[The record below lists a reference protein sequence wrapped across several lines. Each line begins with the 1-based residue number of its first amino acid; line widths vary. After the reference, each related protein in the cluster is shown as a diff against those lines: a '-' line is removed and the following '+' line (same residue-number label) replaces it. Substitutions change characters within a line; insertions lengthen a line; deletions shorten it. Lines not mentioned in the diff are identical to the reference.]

1 MVKQSTQRYIDGE
14 KDWITAM
21 LASAPIVEG
30 KSPEQVE
37 KLLIQEIKEPEV
49 DIDPDIEKEITVLQ
63 EKKLQEEKQEVITEQ
78 IEELKK
84 VEFDVNELT
93 DFFSSV
99 TQAKKQLKSK
109 VKEEKVRIDKLEQLF
124 DTLSANKK
132 KKKVVKKRPKKLLLE
147 PEEIEKVKKTIED
160 PGVPQSVKEEAL
172 KQLDEKEENKL
183 IKAVE
188 KQLSETRY
196 QSELDKDRIK
206 TLDRID
212 SFDKMKQEF
221 TNFKDKVSIQ
231 LASLG
236 GGGSVNILDNDDVD
250 ISSKANG
257 KILAYNST
265 TGKMEFTTNAGG
277 VDFSAV
283 DEDILPDANDTRSL
297 GSSSYRWK
305 KIWLAAATVDL
316 GGSTISSDG
325 TGSITIAATG
335 ATLPENSKDSG
346 GNPLAVTGTGT
357 GTGGVVIKKVP
368 FFTRSG
374 GVVTKNADF
383 EFNATVDNNKP
394 FLDQST
400 FVLSNGSGI
409 SSDDTLTIF
418 QF

>member
-1 MVKQSTQRYIDGE
+1 MANQSTQKYIDGE

-37 KLLIQEIKEPEV
+37 KLLIQEVKEPEI
-49 DIDPDIEKEITVLQ
+49 DIDPDVEKEITVLQ
-63 EKKLQEEKQEVITEQ
+63 EKKLNEEKKEIVQESLEVA
-78 IEELKK
+78 K
-84 VEFDVNELT
+84 FDVNELT

-99 TQAKKQLKSK
+99 TKAKKQLKSK

-147 PEEIEKVKKTIED
+147 PEEIEKVKETVED
-160 PGVPQSVKEEAL
+160 PGVPQNVKEEAL
-172 KQLDEKEENKL
+172 KQLDEKEENRY

-196 QSELDKDRIK
+196 QTELDKDRIK

-212 SFDKMKQEF
+212 SFDKMKAEF
-221 TNFKDKVSIQ
+221 ANFKDKVSIQ

-236 GGGSVNILDNDDVD
+236 GGGSANILDNNDVD
-250 ISSKANG
+250 ISAKGDG
-257 KILAYNST
+257 KILAYNAST
-265 TGKMEFTTNAGG
+265 DRMEFTTNSGS

-283 DEDILPDANDTRSL
+283 DEHILPDADGTRNL
-297 GSSSYRWK
+297 GSASKRWK
-305 KIWLAAATVDL
+305 EIFLSTSTVNL

-325 TGSITIAATG
+325 TGTIAIAATG
-335 ATLPENSKDSG
+335 ATLPENSKDAG
-346 GNPLAVTGTGT
+346 GNPIAVTGTGT
-357 GTGGVVIKKVP
+357 GTGGVAITKVP

-374 GVVTKNADF
+374 GLSTKNTDF

-400 FVLSNGSGI
+400 FVLANGSGLT
-409 SSDDTLTIF
+409 SDDTITMF

>member
-1 MVKQSTQRYIDGE
+1 MANQSTQRYIDGE

-37 KLLIQEIKEPEV
+37 KLLIQEVKEPEI
-49 DIDPDIEKEITVLQ
+49 DIDPDVEKEITVLQ
-63 EKKLQEEKQEVITEQ
+63 EKKLNEEKKEIVQESLEVA
-78 IEELKK
+78 K
-84 VEFDVNELT
+84 FDVNELT

-99 TQAKKQLKSK
+99 TKAKKQLKSK

-147 PEEIEKVKKTIED
+147 PEEIEKVKETVED
-160 PGVPQSVKEEAL
+160 PGVPQNVKEEAL
-172 KQLDEKEENKL
+172 KQLDEKEENRY

-196 QSELDKDRIK
+196 QTELDKDRIK

-212 SFDKMKQEF
+212 SFDKMKAEF
-221 TNFKDKVSIQ
+221 ANFKDKVSIQ

-236 GGGSVNILDNDDVD
+236 GGGSANILDNNDVD
-250 ISSKANG
+250 ISAKGDG
-257 KILAYNST
+257 KILAYNAST
-265 TGKMEFTTNAGG
+265 DRMEFTTNSGS

-283 DEDILPDANDTRSL
+283 DEHILPDADGTRNL
-297 GSSSYRWK
+297 GSASKRWK
-305 KIWLAAATVDL
+305 EIFLSTSTVNL

-325 TGSITIAATG
+325 TGTIQIAATG
-335 ATLPENSKDSG
+335 ATLPENSKDAG
-346 GNPLAVTGTGT
+346 GNPIAVTGTGT
-357 GTGGVVIKKVP
+357 GTGGVAITKVP

-374 GVVTKNADF
+374 GLSTKNTDF

-394 FLDQST
+394 FLDQNT
-400 FVLSNGSGI
+400 FVLANGSGLT
-409 SSDDTLTIF
+409 SDDTITIF
-418 QF
+418 QL

>member
-1 MVKQSTQRYIDGE
+1 MANQSTQRYIDGE

-37 KLLIQEIKEPEV
+37 KLLIQEVKEPEI
-49 DIDPDIEKEITVLQ
+49 DIDPDVEKEITVLQ
-63 EKKLQEEKQEVITEQ
+63 EKKLNEEKKKIVQESLEVA
-78 IEELKK
+78 K
-84 VEFDVNELT
+84 FDVNELT

-99 TQAKKQLKSK
+99 TKAKKQLKSK

-147 PEEIEKVKKTIED
+147 PEEIEKVKETVED
-160 PGVPQSVKEEAL
+160 PGVPQNVKEEAL
-172 KQLDEKEENKL
+172 KQLDEKEENRY

-196 QSELDKDRIK
+196 QTELDKDRIK

-212 SFDKMKQEF
+212 SFDKMKAEF
-221 TNFKDKVSIQ
+221 ANFKDKVSIQ

-236 GGGSVNILDNDDVD
+236 GGGSANILDNNDVD
-250 ISSKANG
+250 ISAKGDG
-257 KILAYNST
+257 KILAYNAST
-265 TGKMEFTTNAGG
+265 DRMEFTTNSGS

-283 DEDILPDANDTRSL
+283 DEHILPDADGTRNL
-297 GSSSYRWK
+297 GSASKRWK
-305 KIWLAAATVDL
+305 EIFLSTSTVNL

-325 TGSITIAATG
+325 TGTIQIAATG
-335 ATLPENSKDSG
+335 ATLPENSKDAG
-346 GNPLAVTGTGT
+346 GNPIAVTGTGT
-357 GTGGVVIKKVP
+357 GTGGVAITKVP

-374 GVVTKNADF
+374 GLSTKNTDF

-400 FVLSNGSGI
+400 FVLANGSGLA
-409 SSDDTLTIF
+409 SDDTITIF
-418 QF
+418 QL

>member
-1 MVKQSTQRYIDGE
+1 MANQSTQKYIDGE

-21 LASAPIVEG
+21 LASQPIVEG
-30 KSPEQVE
+30 KSSEQVE
-37 KLLIQEIKEPEV
+37 KLLIQEIKEPEEI
-49 DIDPDIEKEITVLQ
+49 DIDTDIEKEIKELQ
-63 EKKLQEEKQEVITEQ
+63 EKKLNEEKKEIVQESLEVA
-78 IEELKK
+78 K
-84 VEFDVNELT
+84 FDVNELT
-93 DFFSSV
+93 DFFTSV
-99 TQAKKQLKSK
+99 AKEKKNLKSK
-109 VKEEKVRIDKLEQLF
+109 VKEEKVKIDKLEQLF

-132 KKKVVKKRPKKLLLE
+132 KKKVIKKRPKKLLLE
-147 PEEIEKVKKTIED
+147 PEEIKKVKETVED

-172 KQLDEKEENKL
+172 KQLDDKEESKY

-221 TNFKDKVSIQ
+221 ANFKDKVSIQ

-236 GGGSVNILDNDDVD
+236 GGGSAHILDNNDVD
-250 ISSKANG
+250 PSNKANG

-277 VDFSAV
+277 VDLSAV
-283 DEDILPDANDTRSL
+283 DEHILPDADNTRNL
-297 GSSSYRWK
+297 GSATRRWK
-305 KIWLAAATVDL
+305 EIFLSSSTVNL

-325 TGSITIAATG
+325 TGTIQIAATG
-335 ATLPENSKDSG
+335 ATLPENSKDAG
-346 GNPLAVTGTGT
+346 GNPIAVTGTGT
-357 GTGGVVIKKVP
+357 GTGGVAITKVP

-374 GVVTKNADF
+374 GLSTKNTDF

-400 FVLSNGSGI
+400 FVLANGSGLT
-409 SSDDTLTIF
+409 SDDTITIF
-418 QF
+418 QL

>member
-1 MVKQSTQRYIDGE
+1 MANQSTQKYIDGE

-21 LASAPIVEG
+21 LASQPIVEG
-30 KSPEQVE
+30 KSSEQVE
-37 KLLIQEIKEPEV
+37 KLLIQEIKEPEEI
-49 DIDPDIEKEITVLQ
+49 DIDPDIEKEITELQ
-63 EKKLQEEKQEVITEQ
+63 EKKLNEEKKEIVQESLEVA
-78 IEELKK
+78 K
-84 VEFDVNELT
+84 FDVNELT
-93 DFFSSV
+93 DFFTSV
-99 TQAKKQLKSK
+99 AKEKKNLKSK
-109 VKEEKVRIDKLEQLF
+109 VKEEKVKIDKLEQLF

-132 KKKVVKKRPKKLLLE
+132 KKKVIKKRPKKLLLE
-147 PEEIEKVKKTIED
+147 PEEIKKVKETVED

-172 KQLDEKEENKL
+172 KQLDDKEESKY

-221 TNFKDKVSIQ
+221 ANFKDKVSIQ

-236 GGGSVNILDNDDVD
+236 GGGSAHILDKNDVD
-250 ISSKANG
+250 PSNKANG

-277 VDFSAV
+277 VDLSAV
-283 DEDILPDANDTRSL
+283 DEHILPDADNTRNL
-297 GSSSYRWK
+297 GSATRRWK
-305 KIWLAAATVDL
+305 EIFLSSSTVNL

-325 TGSITIAATG
+325 TGTIQIAATG
-335 ATLPENSKDSG
+335 ATLPENSKDAG
-346 GNPLAVTGTGT
+346 GNPIAVTGTGT
-357 GTGGVVIKKVP
+357 GTGGVAITKVP

-374 GVVTKNADF
+374 GLSTKNTDF

-400 FVLSNGSGI
+400 FVLANGSGLT
-409 SSDDTLTIF
+409 SDDTITIF
-418 QF
+418 QL

>member
-1 MVKQSTQRYIDGE
+1 MANQSTQKYIDGE

-21 LASAPIVEG
+21 LASEPVIEG

-37 KLLIQEIKEPEV
+37 KLLIQEIKEPEI
-49 DIDPDIEKEITVLQ
+49 DIDPVVEKEITELQ
-63 EKKLQEEKQEVITEQ
+63 EKKLNEEKKEIVQESLEVA
-78 IEELKK
+78 K
-84 VEFDVNELT
+84 FDVNELT

-99 TQAKKQLKSK
+99 TRAKKQLKSK
-109 VKEEKVRIDKLEQLF
+109 VKEETVKIDRLEQLF

-132 KKKVVKKRPKKLLLE
+132 KKKVIKKRPKKLLLE
-147 PEEIEKVKKTIED
+147 PEEIKKVKETIED

-172 KQLDEKEENKL
+172 KQLDEKEENKY

-221 TNFKDKVSIQ
+221 ANFKDKVSIQ

-236 GGGSVNILDNDDVD
+236 GGGSANILDNNDVD
-250 ISSKANG
+250 ISAKGNSKV
-257 KILAYNST
+257 LAFNST
-265 TGKMEFTTNAGG
+265 TDKMEFVSNAEAS
-277 VDFSAV
+277 FSSVAQ
-283 DEDILPDANDTRSL
+283 DILPDANGTRSL
-297 GSSSYRWK
+297 GSASKRWK
-305 KIWLAAATVDL
+305 EIFLASETVNL

-325 TGSITIAATG
+325 TGTISIAATG
-335 ATLPENSKDSG
+335 VGLPAGSKAG
-346 GNPLAVTGTGT
+346 ANELVVKGTGT
-357 GTGGVVIKKVP
+357 NSAAVSINLVP

-374 GVVTKNADF
+374 GLVTKNATF
-383 EFNATVDNNKP
+383 EFNATLDNNKP

-400 FVLSNGSGI
+400 FVLENGSGLT
-409 SSDDTLTIF
+409 SADTITIF
-418 QF
+418 QL

>member
-1 MVKQSTQRYIDGE
+1 
-14 KDWITAM
+14 M

-37 KLLIQEIKEPEV
+37 KLLIQEIKEPEEI
-49 DIDPDIEKEITVLQ
+49 DIDPDIEKEIAELQ
-63 EKKLQEEKQEVITEQ
+63 EKKLDEEKKEFVQESLEVA
-78 IEELKK
+78 K
-84 VEFDVNELT
+84 FDVNELT
-93 DFFSSV
+93 DFFTSV
-99 TQAKKQLKSK
+99 AKEKKNLKSK
-109 VKEEKVRIDKLEQLF
+109 VKKEKVRIDKLEQLF

-132 KKKVVKKRPKKLLLE
+132 KKKVIKKRPKKLLLE
-147 PEEIEKVKKTIED
+147 PEEIKKVKETVED
-160 PGVPQSVKEEAL
+160 PGVPQSVTEEAL

-212 SFDKMKQEF
+212 SFDKMKTEF
-221 TNFKDKVSIQ
+221 ANFKDKVSIQ

-236 GGGSVNILDNDDVD
+236 GGGSSNILDNDDVD

-257 KILAYNST
+257 KILAFNST
-265 TGKMEFTTNAGG
+265 TDRMEFTTNSGS

-283 DEDILPDANDTRSL
+283 AEDIIPDADGTRSL
-297 GSSSYRWK
+297 GSASRRWRE
-305 KIWLAAATVDL
+305 IFLSTSTVNL

-325 TGSITIAATG
+325 TGNIAIAATG
-335 ATLPENSKDSG
+335 ATLPDNSKDAG
-346 GNPLAVTGTGT
+346 GNFLAVTGSGAR
-357 GTGGVVIKKVP
+357 TGGVGVRKIP

-374 GVVTKNADF
+374 GLSTKNASF
-383 EFNATVDNNKP
+383 EFNATIDGASVFTDS
-394 FLDQST
+394 ST
-400 FVLSNGSGI
+400 FTLASGS
-409 SSDDTLTIF
+409 TLAALDVITLF

>member
-1 MVKQSTQRYIDGE
+1 MANQSTQKYIDGE

-21 LASAPIVEG
+21 LASQPIVEG
-30 KSPEQVE
+30 KSSEQVE
-37 KLLIQEIKEPEV
+37 KLMIQEIKEPEEI
-49 DIDPDIEKEITVLQ
+49 DIDPVIEKEIAELQ
-63 EKKLQEEKQEVITEQ
+63 EKKLNEEKKIEVVK
-78 IEELKK
+78 EELE
-84 VEFDVNELT
+84 VARFDVNELT
-93 DFFSSV
+93 DFFTSV
-99 TQAKKQLKSK
+99 AKEKKNLKSK
-109 VKEEKVRIDKLEQLF
+109 VKEEKVKIDKLEQLF

-147 PEEIEKVKKTIED
+147 PEEIKKVKETVED

-172 KQLDEKEENKL
+172 KQLDEKEENKY

-221 TNFKDKVSIQ
+221 ANFKDKVSIQ

-236 GGGSVNILDNDDVD
+236 GGGSANILDNNDVD
-250 ISSKANG
+250 ISAKGNG

-277 VDFSAV
+277 VDLSAV
-283 DEDILPDANDTRSL
+283 DEHILPDANGTRDL
-297 GSSSYRWK
+297 GSASRRWREIFLSSS
-305 KIWLAAATVDL
+305 TVNL

-325 TGSITIAATG
+325 TGTIAIAASG
-335 ATLPENSKDSG
+335 ATLPENSKDAG
-346 GNPLAVTGTGT
+346 GNPIAVTGTGT
-357 GTGGVVIKKVP
+357 GTGGVAITKVP

-374 GVVTKNADF
+374 GLSTKNTDF

-394 FLDQST
+394 FLDKTT
-400 FVLSNGSGI
+400 FTLANGSGLT
-409 SSDDTLTIF
+409 SDDTITIF
-418 QF
+418 QL

>member
-1 MVKQSTQRYIDGE
+1 MANQSTQKYIDGE

-21 LASAPIVEG
+21 LASQPIVEG
-30 KSPEQVE
+30 KSSEQVE
-37 KLLIQEIKEPEV
+37 KLLIQEIKEPEEI
-49 DIDPDIEKEITVLQ
+49 DIDPDIEKEIAELQ
-63 EKKLQEEKQEVITEQ
+63 EKKLDEEKKEFVQESLEVA
-78 IEELKK
+78 K
-84 VEFDVNELT
+84 FDVNELT
-93 DFFSSV
+93 DFFTSV
-99 TQAKKQLKSK
+99 AKEKKNLKSK
-109 VKEEKVRIDKLEQLF
+109 VKKEKVRIDKLEQLF

-132 KKKVVKKRPKKLLLE
+132 KKKKKVIKKRPKKLLLE
-147 PEEIEKVKKTIED
+147 PEEIKKVKETVED

-172 KQLDEKEENKL
+172 KQLDDKEENKY

-188 KQLSETRY
+188 KQLTETRY

-221 TNFKDKVSIQ
+221 ANFKDKVSIQ

-236 GGGSVNILDNDDVD
+236 GGGAANILDNNDVD
-250 ISSKANG
+250 ISAKANG

-277 VDFSAV
+277 VDLSAV
-283 DEDILPDANDTRSL
+283 DEHILPDANGTRDL
-297 GSSSYRWK
+297 GSATRRWREIFLSSS
-305 KIWLAAATVDL
+305 TVNL

-325 TGSITIAATG
+325 TGTIAIAATG
-335 ATLPENSKDSG
+335 ATLPENSKDAG
-346 GNPLAVTGTGT
+346 GNPIAVTGTGT
-357 GTGGVVIKKVP
+357 GTGGVAITKVP

-374 GVVTKNADF
+374 GLSTKNTDF

-400 FVLSNGSGI
+400 FVLSNGSGLT
-409 SSDDTLTIF
+409 SDDTITIF
-418 QF
+418 QL